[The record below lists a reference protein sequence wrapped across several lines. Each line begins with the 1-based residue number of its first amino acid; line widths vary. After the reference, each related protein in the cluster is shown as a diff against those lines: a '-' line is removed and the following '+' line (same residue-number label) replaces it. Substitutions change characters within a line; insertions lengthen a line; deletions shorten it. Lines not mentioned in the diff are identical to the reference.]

1 MILIDKLKAIIL
13 DIFKVDGG
21 DSMFSSI
28 LQHVASQAPVLGVRA
43 ELQDLVMVATTTAT
57 WMLHFREH
65 THRVLLEIQCNTN
78 SNRIYKEDCM

>member
-21 DSMFSSI
+21 DSVAHPS

-43 ELQDLVMVATTTAT
+43 KLQDLVIAVMVTITAT
-57 WMLHFREH
+57 W
-65 THRVLLEIQCNTN
+65 I
-78 SNRIYKEDCM
+78 